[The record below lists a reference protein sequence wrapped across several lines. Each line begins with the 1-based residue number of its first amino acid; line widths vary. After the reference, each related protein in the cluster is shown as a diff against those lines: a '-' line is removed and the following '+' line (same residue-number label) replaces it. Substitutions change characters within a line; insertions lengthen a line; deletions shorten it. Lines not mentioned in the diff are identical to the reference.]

1 MSGHRPPKRGGFHN
15 HYDNDRPQKF
25 SRAESANW
33 NSGSAQRTYDNVRRV
48 PNDSTTYP
56 TSQHGPGASK
66 ERKTDPVHFEYV
78 DRLPDPSKC
87 ERCKLSKE
95 EVDAG
100 LIALLAQVET
110 EETSSEGNKDI
121 LRSAREL
128 RQLLSAPPALVR
140 ERPPAHPPIEP
151 SLHTQ
156 VFTHASLYEKPKRIK
171 GLTSTDDLSY
181 ERFEFIGDAYLELMA
196 TRLIAH
202 RLPALD
208 VPAQAHF
215 REQLIRNDTLSK
227 FSRGYGLPDRLH
239 HGHLKREGKAW
250 DKITADIF
258 EAYVAAVI
266 YTDPVEGFLT
276 AEKWMTQLW
285 APQMLEYRET
295 VLVENV
301 AAQEELN
308 KLVLMNHVKLVYIDE
323 KNMENTADGKQKFMQ
338 GVYLTGWG
346 NDQAW
351 LGSGFGQNKQQAA
364 MNAAQDA
371 LKRDGVVLRE
381 AARKK
386 REFLVEQEVV
396 RERHREDLR
405 ERVRKG
411 DGEALGELRRLIAN
425 DVRIKAKLAK
435 KGDQD
440 AVVKLE
446 ELRREEEALEE
457 RFGKVDPDPV
467 VTGESAPTTTAA
479 VQDAVPPKSE
489 PLAKLHP
496 KKKKEAKP
504 EEAKPMEKVKQS
516 AEDFLNSIIS
526 GGKVEAKSSAGSKDG
541 SSYLEREQK
550 RKEKEE
556 RKKRK

>member
-1 MSGHRPPKRGGFHN
+1 M
-15 HYDNDRPQKF
+15 
-25 SRAESANW
+25 
-33 NSGSAQRTYDNVRRV
+33 RRV

-56 TSQHGPGASK
+56 TSQHGSGASK

-128 RQLLSAPPALVR
+128 RQLLSARNDAKHAERITELNKARPSTGDYIVIPEYIEHRLSSAKDLPPI
-140 ERPPAHPPIEP
+140 PPIEP

-156 VFTHASLYEKPKRIK
+156 VFTHASLYDKPKRIK

-266 YTDPVEGFLT
+266 YTDPVDGFLT

-285 APQMLEYRET
+285 APQMMEYKET
-295 VLVENV
+295 VLVENA

-411 DGEALGELRRLIAN
+411 DGEAVGELRRLIAN

-457 RFGKVDPDPV
+457 RFGKDAPDPV
-467 VTGESAPTTTAA
+467 VPEKSAPTTTAT
-479 VQDAVPPKSE
+479 VQDAIPPKSE
-489 PLAKLHP
+489 PLPKPHP

-526 GGKVEAKSSAGSKDG
+526 GGKVEAKSSAGGNDG

>member
-1 MSGHRPPKRGGFHN
+1 M
-15 HYDNDRPQKF
+15 
-25 SRAESANW
+25 
-33 NSGSAQRTYDNVRRV
+33 RRV

-128 RQLLSAPPALVR
+128 RQLLSARNDAKHAEHITELNKARPSTGDYIVIPEYIEHRLSSAKDLPPI
-140 ERPPAHPPIEP
+140 PPIEP

>member
-1 MSGHRPPKRGGFHN
+1 M
-15 HYDNDRPQKF
+15 
-25 SRAESANW
+25 
-33 NSGSAQRTYDNVRRV
+33 RRV

-128 RQLLSAPPALVR
+128 RQLLSARNDAKHAEHITELNKVRPSTGDYIVIPEYIEHRLSSAKDLPPI
-140 ERPPAHPPIEP
+140 PPIEP